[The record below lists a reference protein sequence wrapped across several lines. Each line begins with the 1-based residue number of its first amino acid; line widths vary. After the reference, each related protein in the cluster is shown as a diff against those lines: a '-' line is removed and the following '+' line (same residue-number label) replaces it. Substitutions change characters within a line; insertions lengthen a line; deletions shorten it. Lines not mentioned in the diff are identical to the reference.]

1 MGTVQGRSR
10 KIFQKNLGRAVM
22 LREARRH
29 RSKGKSYS
37 EIAELMDI
45 SESSVRFLLKEEG

>member
-1 MGTVQGRSR
+1 MGTVQERNWN
-10 KIFQKNLGRAVM
+10 IFQKNLGRAVM
-22 LREARRH
+22 LIEAKRL

-37 EIAELMDI
+37 EIAELMDV